1 MIFKNYSDSAQILA
15 KKILDNFPGATIVVC
30 LNSSHSHLDQYRQKL
45 SDFLNKQ
52 RQTPVDSNLLI
63 ISDPGLSQSADFEKP
78 ILALRK
84 LYPRLKI
91 IVAIPV
97 IAESQKT
104 HLQSL
109 CDSLI
114 YLHSETLFF
123 SLNQFYE
130 QANF

>member
-1 MIFKNYSDSAQILA
+1 MIFKNYSNSAQILA
-15 KKILDNFPGATIVVC
+15 QKILDNFPGATIIVC
-30 LNSSHSHLDQYRQKL
+30 LNSSHPHLNQYRQKL
-45 SDFLNKQ
+45 SNFLDEQ
-52 RQTPVDSNLLI
+52 RKTPVDSNLLI

-91 IVAIPV
+91 VVAIPV
-97 IAESQKT
+97 IAESQKA

-114 YLHSETLFF
+114 YLHSEALFF